1 MRRCCTTAENIYQ
14 SCGKQL
20 FTGVTGVCSEAA
32 QTPLTPAK
40 SCCNRTNC
48 PGQQILG
55 REKSQQPSLSVFVFS
70 KGEKLSFYKPAL
82 VGSDQLFPENT
93 IINRRANCCRNGQVC
108 HLGLTF
114 LRSALVSSST
124 FLLLQP
130 CHVFSS
136 CS

>member
-93 IINRRANCCRNGQVC
+93 IINRRAKQTTAEMDRLPFRADLSQICFGISFN
-108 HLGLTF
+108 LP
-114 LRSALVSSST
+114 SSPAPLC
-124 FLLLQP
+124 F
-130 CHVFSS
+130 
-136 CS
+136 